1 MPAIELLPYQQKLF
15 HDRSRFIGVCWSR
28 GARKTFTV
36 TLMLVDDCFSQEA
49 QGKRTTWVI
58 LSRGERQAKEAI
70 EECKRHCNAYLMGAA
85 AIQQSEFVSEDG
97 LRRFTQLEIRF
108 PNGSR
113 IIALP
118 ANPDTARGYTA
129 NVFLDEFCIHEHD
142 VEIWRSL
149 LPVLR
154 GRFRVIVASTPKG
167 GRTRKFY
174 QIINDESG
182 LWSKHIVNVYEA
194 VEQGLPLNIEEEKAA
209 MADPD
214 GWAQEFELQWLDEAS
229 AWLPF
234 ELIEK
239 CEDELATTDGSE
251 YDRINNKPCF
261 IGNDIA
267 RRRDLWV
274 AWVLEKVGDVLW
286 TREIVELHNKSF
298 AEQDAEMRRL
308 MEKYRVVRLC
318 MDKTGMGEKPVEDYQ
333 RWFGASRVEGVTF
346 TSATKQGLATIGK
359 QAFENRTV
367 RIPSKPEIR
376 DDLYKLK
383 RTTTLAGGIRFDAER
398 DENGHADRA
407 WALFLALNAAN
418 GGGGTIEFDSV
429 PRAKWAEEM
438 GAVAR
443 TDFYGY

>member
-1 MPAIELLPYQQKLF
+1 MPAIELLPYQQACF
-15 HDRSRFIGVCWSR
+15 RDRSRFKSVMWSR

-36 TLMLVDDCFSQEA
+36 TLEIVDDCFAVEA
-49 QGKRTTWVI
+49 AGKRTTWVI

-70 EECKRHCNAYLMGAA
+70 EEAKRHCNAYLMGAA
-85 AIQQSEFVSEDG
+85 AVQQSEFVSEDG

-174 QIINDESG
+174 QIINDDSG
-182 LWSKHIVNVYEA
+182 LWSKHIVDVYEA
-194 VEQGLPLNIEEEKAA
+194 VRQGLPLDIEQERKA

-234 ELIEK
+234 ELIES
-239 CEDELATTDGSE
+239 CEHEAAGDPRL
-251 YDRINNKPCF
+251 YDRRNNRLCF

-286 TREIVELHNKSF
+286 TREIVELARASF
-298 AEQDAEMRRL
+298 AEQDAAMRRL
-308 MEKYRVVRLC
+308 METYRVQRLC
-318 MDKTGMGEKPVEDYQ
+318 MDQTGMGEKPVEDYQ
-333 RWFGASRVEGVTF
+333 RWFGRNRVEGLLF
-346 TSATKQGLATIGK
+346 TAQNKQGLATIGK
-359 QAFENRTV
+359 QAFESRTV
-367 RIPSKPEIR
+367 RIPDRSEVR

-383 RTTTLAGGIRFDAER
+383 KTVTLGGSVRFDAQR
-398 DENGHADRA
+398 DADGHADRA

-418 GGGGTIEFDSV
+418 QGGVEIEYDSIPRPKWDEEATIE
-429 PRAKWAEEM
+429 
-438 GAVAR
+438 R
-443 TDFYGY
+443 TSFAGY

>member
-1 MPAIELLPYQQKLF
+1 MPAIELLPYQVRCF
-15 HDRSRFIGVCWSR
+15 RDRSRFKALMWSR

-36 TLMLVDDCFSQEA
+36 TLEIVDDCFEYEA
-49 QGKRTTWVI
+49 KGKRTTWVI
-58 LSRGERQAKEAI
+58 LSRGERQALEAI
-70 EECKRHCNAYLMGAA
+70 QECKRHCNAYLMVAQA
-85 AIQQSEFVSEDG
+85 VQETQFVSEDG

-154 GRFRVIVASTPKG
+154 GRFRVVVASTPKG
-167 GRTRKFY
+167 GRARKFY
-174 QIINDESG
+174 QIINDTTG
-182 LWSKHIVNVYEA
+182 IWSTHVIDVYEA
-194 VEQGLPLNIEEEKAA
+194 VRQGLPLDIKEERAA
-209 MADPD
+209 MGDED

-234 ELIEK
+234 ELIAK
-239 CEDELATTDGSE
+239 CEDDAAGEADHYNHGLV
-251 YDRINNKPCF
+251 Y

-267 RRRDLWV
+267 RRQDLWV
-274 AWVLEKVGDVLW
+274 AWVLEKVGDVLI
-286 TREIVELHNKSF
+286 TREISELKRATF

-308 MEKYRVVRLC
+308 FKHYRVARMC
-318 MDKTGMGEKPVEDYQ
+318 MDQTGMGEKPVEDYQ
-333 RWFGASRVEGVTF
+333 RWFGSSRVEGVLF
-346 TSATKQGLATIGK
+346 TAGNKQGLATIGK
-359 QAFENRTV
+359 QAFESRSV
-367 RIPSKPEIR
+367 RIPNRSEVR

-383 RTTTLAGGIRFDAER
+383 KSVTLAGNIRFDAAR

-407 WALFLALNAAN
+407 WALFLALNAAS
-418 GGGGTIEFDSV
+418 GGATPIEYESIK
-429 PRAKWAEEM
+429 PRTNWDEGLSFTRADT
-438 GAVAR
+438 R
-443 TDFYGY
+443 GY